1 MATNDLTEG
10 PHATRHLTDAV
21 PAGPPGGRAPA
32 GAPGTQ
38 APPPTAPGKRGR
50 PSSPSPGLTLTAA
63 MLGFALITLDASV
76 VNVAL
81 PAIGDSLGG
90 GMSGLQWVVD
100 AYTLAFAALMLS
112 TGALSDR
119 IGATRAYA
127 IGITVFTAASV
138 ACGLAPSLPVLI
150 GARVVQGVAAAV
162 VLPASL
168 SLVRQAY
175 ADPAR
180 RARAV
185 AMWAAGGSVAVALGP
200 VAGGALTTAW
210 NWSGIFFINVPL
222 GAVALVLLLRAP
234 RSEHRPAPLDVPG
247 QLLAVL
253 TLTAVTFAVIEG
265 GTTGLIALVI
275 AVAAGAAFWRTE
287 ARQPHPVVPLT
298 LFRDR
303 TVAITVAAGAACS
316 VAFYGLVFVFSL
328 FFQEVQGRSAL
339 WAGLMFLPMTGLIAV
354 TNVFAGK
361 LSARVGPRTP
371 MLAGQAVAVLGLL
384 ALLFA
389 DAETPALGLAFLMV
403 PLALGCALTI
413 PPLTAAMMEAVPADR
428 AGLAAGVLNS
438 ARQVAGGL
446 GIAAFGGLV
455 AGDFVPGMRVSLL
468 IAAALL
474 TASGVATLGLR
485 RGR

>member
-1 MATNDLTEG
+1 MATNDLDLTEDPRLTG
-10 PHATRHLTDAV
+10 RLTRQAPH
-21 PAGPPGGRAPA
+21 P
-32 GAPGTQ
+32 APGCDDSRRT
-38 APPPTAPGKRGR
+38 
-50 PSSPSPGLTLTAA
+50 SPGLTLTAA

-138 ACGLAPSLPVLI
+138 ACGLAPSLPALI

-175 ADPAR
+175 ADAAR

-210 NWSGIFFINVPL
+210 DWSGIFFINVPL

-234 RSEHRPAPLDVPG
+234 HSERRPASLDVPG

-265 GTTGLIALVI
+265 GATGLIALVV
-275 AVAAGAAFWRTE
+275 AVAAALVFLRTE

-354 TNVFAGK
+354 TNVVAGK
-361 LSARVGPRTP
+361 LAARVGPRIP
-371 MLAGQAVAVLGLL
+371 MLAGQAVAVAGLL
-384 ALLFA
+384 LLLMA
-389 DAETPALGLAFLMV
+389 DASTPALALAFLMV

-455 AGDFVPGMRVSLL
+455 AGDFVSGMRVSLL
-468 IAAALL
+468 IAAGLL
-474 TASGVATLGLR
+474 AASGVATLGLR